1 MNLFLS
7 VKNKIRNYIS
17 KGDSVIACVSGG
29 PDSVAMLDLLFV
41 MRKSEKFRLC
51 VAHFN
56 HKMRGRESRR
66 DAAYVKK
73 LASSYGLPFIYGEK
87 DINKISKKS
96 GFGPEKTAREER
108 YRFFIREAS
117 KRKANKIALGHNLDD
132 NAETMI
138 FRFIK
143 GAGSGALTGMPPA
156 RNIGQ
161 GEFGLK
167 VKKPPVIIR
176 PLISEAGKDI
186 KFYLKKKGIKFRT
199 DSTNKENLYER
210 NRVRNRLIPFV
221 EENFNKNLK
230 YTLSGTA
237 AILSAENEFIQS
249 VSDSVYP
256 EIIFKRGRFLR
267 IDADRLKGINRAVR
281 IRVIRAA
288 LKELLSHHRN
298 ITFNLIS
305 DIEEALL
312 SGKTAHLPENFELKK
327 KKGKMLFSKRK
338 QKICRGRAPRG
349 PEVKCKKNR
358 AKSKNNI

>member
-29 PDSVAMLDLLFV
+29 PDSVAMLNLLFI
-41 MRKSEKFRLC
+41 MSKREKFRLF

-73 LASSYGLPFIYGEK
+73 LAFSYGLPFIYGEK

-117 KRKANKIALGHNLDD
+117 KRKANKIALGHNLED
-132 NAETMI
+132 NSETI
-138 FRFIK
+138 IYRFIK
-143 GAGSGALTGMPPA
+143 GAGSEGLTGIPA
-156 RNIGQ
+156 IRAVNK

-167 VKKPPVIIR
+167 VKNPPVIIR
-176 PLISEAGKDI
+176 PLIGEQRKDI
-186 KFYLKKKGIKFRT
+186 VSYLKKEGVKFSADR
-199 DSTNKENLYER
+199 TNKENFYER
-210 NRVRNRLIPFV
+210 NRIRNKLIPFI
-221 EENFNKNLK
+221 EKNFNKNFK

-237 AILSAENEFIQS
+237 AILAAENSFIQS
-249 VSDSVYP
+249 VADYVYP
-256 EIIFKRGRFLR
+256 EIVFKKGRFLY
-267 IDADRLKGINRAVR
+267 IDSAGFRGMNRAVR

-288 LKELLSHHRN
+288 LKKLLAHHRN
-298 ITFNLIS
+298 ITFNLIIG
-305 DIEEALL
+305 IEEALL
-312 SGKTAHLPENFELKK
+312 SGRTAHLPENLEIKK
-327 KKGKMLFSKRK
+327 KKNNMAFSKRK
-338 QKICRGRAPRG
+338 QKTCRGRAPRA
-349 PEVKCKKNR
+349 PEVKCKK
-358 AKSKNNI
+358 KQSKIQK